1 MSANVMGGE
10 LWVETMNFGSINNL
24 HSKGATY
31 YVVAKKRIFH
41 LVTHPRLSL
50 EAGSRESGFG
60 PGANE
65 PLVRKLGCEICLQH
79 FTTSPSH
86 R

>member
-31 YVVAKKRIFH
+31 YVVAKKKDLPSGYTPTPF
-41 LVTHPRLSL
+41 L
-50 EAGSRESGFG
+50 GSRFQRIWIWSWG
-60 PGANE
+60 
-65 PLVRKLGCEICLQH
+65 K
-79 FTTSPSH
+79 
-86 R
+86 